1 MYEFSKDDL
10 QYPVLSIVEMCL
22 PSARMESLV
31 TAEEKKICKYIKYLI
46 YSLILL
52 NADNF

>member
-22 PSARMESLV
+22 PSARMESVV
-31 TAEEKKICKYIKYLI
+31 TAEGKKDMQIHKIPDLFI
-46 YSLILL
+46 
-52 NADNF
+52 NFVECW